1 MLGIFCARPPCDW
14 HKLIYLRATPSLN
27 RASLIG
33 SRTSDALSSHARLIS
48 MNSIPSIIDPQ
59 TANATKVFLE
69 RISKQFP
76 VDHAILFGSRAR
88 NTHNPNSDADLAV
101 ILNDKPGNR
110 SEAAIVMAGVAFDV
124 LLDTGILVQ
133 ALPLWHNELA
143 HPEQFSNPALID
155 TIRREGI
162 RL

>member
-1 MLGIFCARPPCDW
+1 MR
-14 HKLIYLRATPSLN
+14 KMT
-27 RASLIG
+27 
-33 SRTSDALSSHARLIS
+33 
-48 MNSIPSIIDPQ
+48 SIIDPQ

-69 RISKQFP
+69 RISKKFP

-101 ILNDKPGNR
+101 ILNDQPGNR

-133 ALPLWHNELA
+133 ALPLWHNELT
-143 HPEQFSNPALID
+143 HPEQFSNPSLID

-162 RL
+162 QCDMEI